1 MMSIERGDILDG
13 WSGRP
18 QGGVAFSLVVA
29 TTPLFLPGIHKAAKN
44 EEGYA
49 ASEKTLLPNKAFRK
63 SLAPAL

>member
-1 MMSIERGDILDG
+1 MMSIERGEILDG
-13 WSGRP
+13 V
-18 QGGVAFSLVVA
+18 VARLFIIEKGVA
-29 TTPLFLPGIHKAAKN
+29 TTPLFIPGIHKAAKN